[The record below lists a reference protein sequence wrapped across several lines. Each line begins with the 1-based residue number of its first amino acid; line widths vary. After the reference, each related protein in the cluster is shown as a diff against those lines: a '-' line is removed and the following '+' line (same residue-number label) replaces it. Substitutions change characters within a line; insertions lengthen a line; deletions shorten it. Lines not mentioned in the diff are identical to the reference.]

1 MYMKRLFLYIFSAIL
16 LVSCTSD
23 LENGLDGKD
32 SSGIVVSA
40 RCTETKSVLDSDLNV
55 LWSEEDRITVLS
67 LDGSASV
74 VSEQGGADFYS
85 CDFIVNGWP
94 KDATPRY
101 AVFNGSSQEASAS
114 IEGRYIESSIPTV
127 QYISDDCSFG
137 RDANLS
143 IGELKM
149 SSDGRW
155 QTEMKNVC
163 ALVGFSLE
171 RFDNVKAVSVYNRE
185 GVTGLSGTFR
195 IFMEDGVPVIKETV
209 DGYPYVAARMAD
221 AESVFKT
228 GATYYVCVRPDIDFT
243 PEFVFLLD
251 DGKVYKYRSEEQVRI
266 RRSTVMDF
274 GVVDTYAVKTGLEP
288 TVGNENFVE
297 GGSIEVVPWELVPS
311 QL

>member
-1 MYMKRLFLYIFSAIL
+1 M
-16 LVSCTSD
+16 
-23 LENGLDGKD
+23 
-32 SSGIVVSA
+32 
-40 RCTETKSVLDSDLNV
+40 
-55 LWSEEDRITVLS
+55 
-67 LDGSASV
+67 
-74 VSEQGGADFYS
+74 
-85 CDFIVNGWP
+85 
-94 KDATPRY
+94 
-101 AVFNGSSQEASAS
+101 FNGSLSEASAS

-171 RFDNVKAVSVYNRE
+171 RFDNVKAVSVYNRL
-185 GVTGLSGTFR
+185 GDDCLSGTFR

-209 DGYPYVAARMAD
+209 DGRLYASVSMKD
-221 AESVFKT
+221 GESALKV
-228 GATYYVCVRPDIDFT
+228 GVTYYVCVRPDVDFT
-243 PEFVFLLD
+243 PEFIFVME
-251 DGKVYKYRSEEQVRI
+251 DGSRYKYQWSKEVRI

-274 GVVDTYAVKTGLEP
+274 GAVDTDAVEAGMDP
-288 TVGNENFVE
+288 SVGNEDFVE